1 MRVVDKSIS
10 PWSEEGLPQGRRRV
24 GIRVPGGENRVG
36 RGREARGRGM
46 PRDPW
51 PGSGRA
57 GKCPEGQ
64 RGPLRAEA
72 GAPPSSRMTPA
83 PSCSWSLGTR
93 RPRCNSRLS
102 ASLGPLQD
110 PLPQPSLPRTGSYTV
125 CLPGVRGGASDR
137 LGSPPPRVP
146 TERVDTAALACGS
159 SRPRAG
165 RKGAWRLGRPLL
177 ADKWSLLQ
185 GNCPVPQ
192 RNRPTAS
199 GKSR

>member
-10 PWSEEGLPQGRRRV
+10 PWNEEGLPQGRRRV
-24 GIRVPGGENRVG
+24 GTCVPGGENRVG

-93 RPRCNSRLS
+93 RPRCDSHLP

-110 PLPQPSLPRTGSYTV
+110 PLSRAVLTENRILHHAPPRRPRRSLRPT
-125 CLPGVRGGASDR
+125 
-137 LGSPPPRVP
+137 RVP
-146 TERVDTAALACGS
+146 TRGS
-159 SRPRAG
+159 PRSASTP
-165 RKGAWRLGRPLL
+165 RPLRVARPAREPAGNVPGGS
-177 ADKWSLLQ
+177 ADRCSQ
-185 GNCPVPQ
+185 IN
-192 RNRPTAS
+192 
-199 GKSR
+199 

>member
-24 GIRVPGGENRVG
+24 GTCVPGGENRVG

-125 CLPGVRGGASDR
+125 CLPGVHGGASDR
-137 LGSPPPRVP
+137 PGSPPPW
-146 TERVDTAALACGS
+146 S
-159 SRPRAG
+159 PRSVSTP
-165 RKGAWRLGRPLL
+165 RPLRVARPAREPAGKVPGGS
-177 ADKWSLLQ
+177 ADRCSRINGVFCRATVQCLKETGQ
-185 GNCPVPQ
+185 P
-192 RNRPTAS
+192 RR
-199 GKSR
+199 GKSQ